1 MDMALLIAR
10 SGLDAHHKSI
20 EVISNNLANAN
31 TPGFKKNRAEFEE
44 LPYQVVKQ
52 PGSLTAEGVN
62 GPGSLVIGTG
72 AKMSS
77 NTKIFTDGSPVV
89 TDNALDIAIKGRGFL
104 QVAMPGG
111 GELAYTRDGHLSM
124 NDQGQ
129 LTTSDGYL
137 LQPPITIPPSV
148 QQISISQDGIVS
160 VVTGTSNGA
169 AQQVGQLQLADFINP
184 DGLLP
189 IGQNL
194 YQVTTASGSPTLS
207 NPAQQGMGIINQ
219 GSIEGSNVNVVEE
232 MVNLIE
238 AQRAFEVTSKAVSAV
253 DNMLQY
259 LNQAT

>member
-1 MDMALLIAR
+1 MDLALLIAR

-44 LPYQVVKQ
+44 LPYQVSKQ
-52 PGSLTAEGVN
+52 PGSPAADGVTN
-62 GPGSLVIGTG
+62 PGGVVIGTG
-72 AKMSS
+72 AKMG
-77 NTKIFTDGSPVV
+77 NNKKIFTDGAPVS
-89 TDNALDIAIKGRGFL
+89 TGGALDVAITGRGFF
-104 QVAMPGG
+104 QVQPPNG
-111 GELAYTRDGHLSM
+111 GELAYTRSGNLTL
-124 NDQGQ
+124 NEQGQ
-129 LTTSDGYL
+129 LTMPNGYL
-137 LQPPITIPPSV
+137 VQPPITIPAGTQSIG
-148 QQISISQDGIVS
+148 ISEDGIVS
-160 VVTGTSNGA
+160 IVGATGGT
-169 AQQVGQLQLADFINP
+169 QQQIGQLQLADFINP

-194 YQVTTASGSPTLS
+194 YQPTTASGQPTLG
-207 NPAQQGMGIINQ
+207 NPSQQGMGSLAQ